1 MSDILSIISV
11 LFLPVLISVIL
22 IYGLIH
28 RIPIY
33 DTFIEAA
40 QEGLKTCVEILPF
53 IIGIFIAIE
62 ALTTSGAMDFIE
74 NMVQPFL
81 ERIGIP
87 EGLTSIILLSTC
99 IRQRFSRRRRKN
111 NGKSRTD
118 TLTGRAAS
126 VMVGSCETVFY
137 VLALYFSVTS
147 VKK

>member
-33 DTFIEAA
+33 DTFIEGA

-87 EGLTSIILLSTC
+87 EGLTSIILLRLSLIHIYPEHPC
-99 IRQRFSRRRRKN
+99 SNAHDRSARISMSPFH
-111 NGKSRTD
+111 
-118 TLTGRAAS
+118 L
-126 VMVGSCETVFY
+126 F
-137 VLALYFSVTS
+137 
-147 VKK
+147 

>member
-33 DTFIEAA
+33 DTFIEEA

-87 EGLTSIILLSTC
+87 EGLTSIILLRPVSGSGSLVVVEKIMEKAGPIRSPDVRLQSWSAAARPSFMCWRC
-99 IRQRFSRRRRKN
+99 I
-111 NGKSRTD
+111 
-118 TLTGRAAS
+118 S
-126 VMVGSCETVFY
+126 VSHP
-137 VLALYFSVTS
+137 
-147 VKK
+147 